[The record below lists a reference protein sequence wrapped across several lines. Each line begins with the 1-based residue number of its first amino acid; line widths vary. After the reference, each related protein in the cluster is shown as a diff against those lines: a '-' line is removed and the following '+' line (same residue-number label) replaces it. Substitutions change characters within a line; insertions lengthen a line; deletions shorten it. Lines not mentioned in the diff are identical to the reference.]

1 MSQKVFLSPNQL
13 RAIQALLTVGTV
25 RAAAQATG
33 ISAKQLHRWLGD
45 DDFRQGLQDAQERA
59 VQAHVMALVATLSDN
74 RQAMI
79 DLRDGAQHES
89 TRLRASIAIDDSLI
103 KWRSI
108 AEFEQRLARLEREI
122 ASET

>member
-59 VQAHVMALVATLSDN
+59 VQAHVTALIAQLADN
-74 RQAMI
+74 RAAMVA
-79 DLRDGAQHES
+79 LRDGAQHES
-89 TRLRASIAIDDSLI
+89 TRLRASIAIDDSLV